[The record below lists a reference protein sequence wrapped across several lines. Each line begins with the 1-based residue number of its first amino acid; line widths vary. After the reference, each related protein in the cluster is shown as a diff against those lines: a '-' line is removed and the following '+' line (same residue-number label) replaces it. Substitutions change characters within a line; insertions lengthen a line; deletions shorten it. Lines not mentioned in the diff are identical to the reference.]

1 MTSKSDRRVYVGAT
15 NLAILTGEED
25 VSLWDEEELIRGQR
39 KSANGKWQG
48 RPPKIVPKV
57 VHDELVKRKMTK
69 AYELLSES
77 VLDAVQ
83 VLVDVAKDKDA
94 DPNVRI
100 KAATEILNRTVGK
113 PKESVLLQLGPASK
127 FDQFGESCVVWT
139 EDGDTTTVHQTDK
152 AGRFLWPSDVIDV
165 EAAEA

>member
-1 MTSKSDRRVYVGAT
+1 MGRGGADPRPAPIS
-15 NLAILTGEED
+15 AI
-25 VSLWDEEELIRGQR
+25 
-39 KSANGKWQG
+39 GKWQG
-48 RPPKIVPKV
+48 RPPKVVPKV

-83 VLVDVAKDKDA
+83 VLVDVARDKEA

-113 PKESVLLQLGPASK
+113 PKEHLLVDLSPEARK
-127 FDQFGESCVVWT
+127 FEAFGETVVVWV
-139 EDGDTTTVHQTDK
+139 D
-152 AGRFLWPSDVIDV
+152 DVIDV

>member
-1 MTSKSDRRVYVGAT
+1 MTSKSDRRVYVGET
-15 NLAILTGEED
+15 NLAILSGEED
-25 VSLWDEEELIRGQR
+25 ISLWDEEELIRGQR
-39 KSANGKWQG
+39 RSRNGKFQG

-83 VLVDVAKDKDA
+83 VLVDVARDKEA

-113 PKESVLLQLGPASK
+113 PKEHLLVDLSPEARK
-127 FDQFGESCVVWT
+127 FEAFGETVVVWV
-139 EDGDTTTVHQTDK
+139 D
-152 AGRFLWPSDVIDV
+152 DVIDV

>member
-1 MTSKSDRRVYVGAT
+1 MKREVIQVGKR
-15 NLAILTGEED
+15 NSAILRGEED
-25 VSLWDEEELIRGQR
+25 LTIWSEEELIRGQR
-39 KSANGKWQG
+39 KSASGKWQG
-48 RPPKIVPKV
+48 TRPKV
-57 VHDELVKRKMTK
+57 VPTVLHDELVKRKMTK

-83 VLVDVAKDKDA
+83 VLVDVAKDKEA
-94 DPNVRI
+94 DPSVRI

-113 PKESVLLQLGPASK
+113 PKESVLLQLEPQSA
-127 FDQFGESCVVWT
+127 FDKFGETVVTWV

-152 AGRFLWPSDVIDV
+152 AGRYVWAGDVIDV